1 MNTVQMQGV
10 SSRRIAPAQVDL
22 VQMARAVVQVVQR
35 PLGVRLAGQGR
46 QHGLGAVAQGVM
58 AVVQRVALAGD
69 FIDRHLLHQIAQQI
83 VGKAGGVQQFEGEFC
98 PWRLCG
104 LRQQLWF

>member
-1 MNTVQMQGV
+1 M
-10 SSRRIAPAQVDL
+10 
-22 VQMARAVVQVVQR
+22 
-35 PLGVRLAGQGR
+35 
-46 QHGLGAVAQGVM
+46 AQG
-58 AVVQRVALAGD
+58 VALAG
-69 FIDRHLLHQIAQQI
+69 LLVGGYFLNKIAQQI